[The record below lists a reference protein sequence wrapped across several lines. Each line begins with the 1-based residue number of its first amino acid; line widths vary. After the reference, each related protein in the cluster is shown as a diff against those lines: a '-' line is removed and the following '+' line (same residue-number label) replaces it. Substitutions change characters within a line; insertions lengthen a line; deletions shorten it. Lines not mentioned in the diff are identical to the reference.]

1 MQSLRRS
8 LPRLGIGLPLA
19 LLGALLAILLL
30 AGGASRADALGQ
42 AVVRG
47 ASWAAL
53 IAVLLLGNTPT
64 ATPARPVLWLL
75 AASILLVA
83 LQLVPLPPSLWQ
95 ALPGRG
101 PLAGAAVVAGIPQP
115 WRPLTI
121 APWATLNALSSLVV
135 PLAVLLLA
143 RKLGPEDQ
151 ARLRGLLLVLIALSA
166 LIGLLQFSGAGVEN
180 VFVNYTVGD
189 VSGTMANRNHF
200 ALLMAV
206 GCLVAPVWAF
216 SAHRSA
222 RWRAPFALALLL
234 LFLLVILAS
243 GSRAGLLVGS
253 LATVIGI
260 FLARRGLKRELAG
273 APKWLFPALLILVA
287 LLAIAA
293 IAASVLFGRA
303 IAVDRAFV
311 LEADQEM
318 RARALPVVLDM
329 VRSYFPAGAG
339 FGSFDL
345 SFRLNEPFDLL
356 KPTYF
361 NHAHDDFLELL
372 IDGGLPAAIL
382 VAVAMGWWAVTSVRA
397 WAGRAREGQT
407 QQRLG
412 SAILMV
418 VFIAS
423 VFDYPARTPLVMAIL
438 VLAAIWLCPGEQGAS
453 RSALPGEDQHL

>member
-8 LPRLGIGLPLA
+8 LPRLGINLPLV
-19 LLGALLAILLL
+19 LLAALLAILLL

-53 IAVLLLGNTPT
+53 IAMLLLDKTPT
-64 ATPARPVLWLL
+64 ATPARLVLYLL
-75 AASILLVA
+75 IATILIVA
-83 LQLVPLPPSLWQ
+83 LQLIPLPPALWQ
-95 ALPGRG
+95 SLPGRAA
-101 PLAGAAVVAGIPQP
+101 LAGAAPVAGIAQP
-115 WRPLTI
+115 WRPLTM
-121 APWATLNALSSLVV
+121 APWATINALSSLVV

-143 RKLGPEDQ
+143 RKLGNDEQ

-180 VFVNYTVGD
+180 AFVNYTIGD

-200 ALLMAV
+200 ALLMAI
-206 GCLVAPVWAF
+206 GCLIAPVWAF
-216 SAHRSA
+216 SAHRAA

-243 GSRAGLLVGS
+243 GSRAGLLVGV

-260 FLARRGLKRELAG
+260 VLARRGLKRELAG

-287 LLAIAA
+287 VLAIAA
-293 IAASVLFGRA
+293 VAASILFGRA

-329 VRSYFPAGAG
+329 VRAYFPTGAG

-345 SFRLNEPFDLL
+345 SFRLHEPFDLL

-361 NHAHDDFLELL
+361 NHAHDDLLELL

-382 VAVAMGWWAVTSVRA
+382 MLAAFCWWAISSVRA
-397 WAGRAREGQT
+397 WAGRGRAGQT

-412 SAILMV
+412 SAILLII
-418 VFIAS
+418 FIAS
-423 VFDYPARTPLVMAIL
+423 LFDYPARTPLIMAVL
-438 VLAAIWLCPGEQGAS
+438 VLAALWLSSSEQS
-453 RSALPGEDQHL
+453 EQRSALPREDQHL